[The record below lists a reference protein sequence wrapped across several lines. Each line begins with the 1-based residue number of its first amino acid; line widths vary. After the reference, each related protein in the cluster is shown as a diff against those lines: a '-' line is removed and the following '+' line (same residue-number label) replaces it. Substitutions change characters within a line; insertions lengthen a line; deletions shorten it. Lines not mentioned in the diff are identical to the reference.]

1 MILSRKDF
9 DSCDRCGTSASA
21 TVRVVTGNGPVD
33 LCGHH
38 FRQYELVIMAAGF
51 QVVQVVIAA

>member
-1 MILSRKDF
+1 MILNRKDF

-21 TVRVVTGNGPVD
+21 TVRVVTGDGPVD

-38 FRQYELVIMAAGF
+38 YRQHELAIMAAGF
-51 QVVQVVIAA
+51 QVVKVVVAA